1 MKLIADLE
9 HGLAARTTAE
19 LRRDRR
25 TVESPQGARV
35 TIGGRELIAFAS
47 NDYLGLANHPYLKA
61 AARDAVARWGVGS
74 GASHLVSGHFA
85 PHAALEAELAAFVRP
100 CEGAKA
106 LLFSTG
112 YLANLAILTALA
124 GRDDAIF
131 ADKLNHACL
140 NDGALLSRAT
150 LVRYPHRDVEQLR
163 TRIASSTARRKLI
176 ATDAVFSM
184 DGDLAPLPEL
194 LALADE
200 FDAWLVIDDA
210 HGFGVL
216 GSATDPGRGTA
227 AHFGLASERIVS
239 MGTLGKAAGVAGAFV
254 AAHPAVI
261 DTLLQTARPYIF
273 TTAAPPLLAET
284 ARVALQLIRNDR
296 ARYSHLTALIERFR
310 TRMRTL
316 PWKLPPSQ
324 TPIQPLMIGDNAS
337 VLALSAALWQRGFW
351 VPAIRPPTVPT
362 GTARLRITLTAAH
375 TLDDV
380 DALTTALAELA
391 PACAPSHVQ

>member
-1 MKLIADLE
+1 VR
-9 HGLAARTTAE
+9 AR
-19 LRRDRR
+19 RI
-25 TVESPQGARV
+25 S
-35 TIGGRELIAFAS
+35 S
-47 NDYLGLANHPYLKA
+47 
-61 AARDAVARWGVGS
+61 
-74 GASHLVSGHFA
+74 SGHFA

-100 CEGAKA
+100 CEGAQA

-150 LVRYPHRDVEQLR
+150 LVRYPHRDIGQLR

-194 LALADE
+194 LSIADE

-227 AHFGLASERIVS
+227 AHFGIASERIIS

-296 ARYSHLTALIERFR
+296 ARYSHLTALIEHFR

-316 PWKLPPSQ
+316 PWKLPPVA
-324 TPIQPLMIGDNAS
+324 NANP
-337 VLALSAALWQRGFW
+337 AAAGWRQCL
-351 VPAIRPPTVPT
+351 
-362 GTARLRITLTAAH
+362 GTRIVSGAVAARLLGAGDPPADRPCRYRPVADHAYRRAH
-375 TLDDV
+375 
-380 DALTTALAELA
+380 
-391 PACAPSHVQ
+391 PR